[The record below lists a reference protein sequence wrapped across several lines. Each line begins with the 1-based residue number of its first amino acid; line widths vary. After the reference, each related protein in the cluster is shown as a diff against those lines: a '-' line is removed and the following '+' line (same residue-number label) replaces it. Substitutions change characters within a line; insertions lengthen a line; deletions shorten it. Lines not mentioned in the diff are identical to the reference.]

1 MAKKKKEEVSL
12 EETPLAVQAETAV
25 KKEEPKKDSW
35 EIKDRMY
42 YLRDGMS
49 PLTYTIRSRG
59 IYWYDAEKGYER
71 EIKYTLNQRTPF
83 VDEFKGE
90 ARLGHIVFEQGMLF
104 VPKEKQTLQ
113 RLLAIHPDKNKLFFE
128 RDEVREAEEDLDILE
143 MRFQALSS
151 ARNLDIDEA
160 EAILRVEQGSSVAK
174 MTSKEIKRD
183 ILVFATNKP
192 SLFLELAN
200 DDNVQLRNFGI
211 KAVEA
216 RILIL
221 SDDQR
226 TFTWKDTGRKVMT
239 VPFDEH
245 PYSALAAFFK
255 TDEGLEIYKTIEKQV

>member
-1 MAKKKKEEVSL
+1 MAKKKNKEVFV
-12 EETPLAVQAETAV
+12 EETPIAVEEKPTV
-25 KKEEPKKDSW
+25 KKQEPKKDSW
-35 EIKDRMY
+35 EMKDRSY
-42 YLRDGMS
+42 YLRDDLS

-59 IYWYDAEKGYER
+59 IYFFDEEKGYER
-71 EIKYTLNQRTPF
+71 EVKYTLNQRTPF

-90 ARLGHIVFEQGMLF
+90 ARLGHIVFKNGALY
-104 VPKEKQTLQ
+104 VPKEKPTLQ

-128 RDEVREAEEDLDILE
+128 RDHVQDATDDLDILNME
-143 MRFQALSS
+143 IDALNI
-151 ARNLDIDEA
+151 ARNLEVDAA
-160 EAILRVEQGSSVAK
+160 EAILRVEQGSSVAS

-183 ILVFATNKP
+183 ILVFAKHNP
-192 SLFLELAN
+192 GLFLNLAN

-216 RILIL
+216 RILTL

-239 VPFDEH
+239 IPFDEH

-255 TDEGLEIYKTIEKQV
+255 TDEGLEIYKTLEKQL